1 MRLVTVLILLV
12 LLFSSTADCATEEG
26 IVYSAIFPGWGQI
39 KSGRYGRGALFMTME
54 VVALTGIVVANIQYD
69 RDIEAL
75 DRSRSL
81 FKIATYIGDAQY
93 YNDQMKKNWEDADG
107 MNTYRKVLT
116 GAAIGIWSLSM
127 IDMIWGDDPEN
138 VPISMR
144 INKNEFFITK
154 SFKF

>member
-1 MRLVTVLILLV
+1 MRIVTVLILFI
-12 LLFSSTADCATEEG
+12 LLFSSIADCATEEE

-39 KSGRYGRGALFMTME
+39 KSGRYGRGTLFMAME

-75 DRSRSL
+75 ESSRAL
-81 FKIATYIGDAQY
+81 FENATYIGDAQY
-93 YNDQMKKNWEDADG
+93 YNDQMKKNWEDADR
-107 MNTYRKVLT
+107 MNTYRTVLT

-138 VPISMR
+138 IPISMK